1 MFIQHLL
8 CVSCCLGPWGF
19 SRGTPLCSSAPPEML
34 FYQRRHTIE
43 KPQKPTKT
51 SQKDKSSG
59 EKNTDFGEKVTWR
72 GQCEVVR
79 PGGRVTGGLSLRPR
93 LTHLA
98 VPTFILS
105 LSVGVGGEHGGEGV
119 GGGARPGGRGQG
131 GRKAP
136 GEREKPLGAVL
147 IERWLFPCVLR
158 RQRGFALNM
167 SGDLFI
173 KPLKKSLSD
182 CDAAGSS
189 S

>member
-1 MFIQHLL
+1 M
-8 CVSCCLGPWGF
+8 
-19 SRGTPLCSSAPPEML
+19 R
-34 FYQRRHTIE
+34 
-43 KPQKPTKT
+43 
-51 SQKDKSSG
+51 
-59 EKNTDFGEKVTWR
+59 
-72 GQCEVVR
+72 
-79 PGGRVTGGLSLRPR
+79 
-93 LTHLA
+93 
-98 VPTFILS
+98 
-105 LSVGVGGEHGGEGV
+105 GGETRGEGDGWPEPATSSDPPGSPNLYSQLV
-119 GGGARPGGRGQG
+119 GGGGARPGGRGQG

-182 CDAAGSS
+182 CDAARSS

>member
-1 MFIQHLL
+1 MYFVLFGALGLQQRHPALL
-8 CVSCCLGPWGF
+8 F
-19 SRGTPLCSSAPPEML
+19 CSPRDALLS
-34 FYQRRHTIE
+34 E
-43 KPQKPTKT
+43 KTHDRETTKT
-51 SQKDKSSG
+51 H
-59 EKNTDFGEKVTWR
+59 KNIPEGQELR
-72 GQCEVVR
+72 GKEHW
-79 PGGRVTGGLSLRPR
+79 LRR
-93 LTHLA
+93 ESDLEGTMR
-98 VPTFILS
+98 
-105 LSVGVGGEHGGEGV
+105 GGETRGEGDRWPEPATPPDPPGSPNLYSQLV
-119 GGGARPGGRGQG
+119 GGGSGGSAAGRGAGGGSAGRGQG

>member
-1 MFIQHLL
+1 M
-8 CVSCCLGPWGF
+8 
-19 SRGTPLCSSAPPEML
+19 RGGETRGEGDRWPEPATPSDPPGSPNL
-34 FYQRRHTIE
+34 Y
-43 KPQKPTKT
+43 
-51 SQKDKSSG
+51 SQ
-59 EKNTDFGEKVTWR
+59 
-72 GQCEVVR
+72 
-79 PGGRVTGGLSLRPR
+79 L
-93 LTHLA
+93 
-98 VPTFILS
+98 
-105 LSVGVGGEHGGEGV
+105 VGGGGGGARRG

-182 CDAAGSS
+182 CDAARSS